1 MRAKELSASSAA
13 SNGMGQLINN
23 RKSATRAK
31 GLSDGRITSGCI
43 RRLIN
48 TLLVAMLLTLPA
60 MPMQAKTIALTVPGY
75 EYQGKG
81 EKMVLDIGNLN
92 DRKVTVSN
100 AFTLYFNPNG
110 YMGEYYVEKADK
122 GYGTFGR
129 NLKMEFKPYTYMK
142 ITGIRIYV
150 YDDESEGIWTGSKRL
165 TFVSGSPGYY
175 VWDGLVTEST
185 LSLVVKSEAKRAMKF
200 KCIEVDYDNVITG
213 IDPPVEPDD
222 PNNPGGGGEDP
233 EKPEEEV
240 TPVIIFSPDGTKP
253 VAPGT
258 KIELSCNSKTAKIY
272 YRTDG
277 KTPEQKEDELYTEP
291 IELSLPDRMTVT
303 ALAVNPSGKYSTGE
317 VRYRF
322 SDVGTIESFLE
333 NGSEETSTVLKGA
346 LTVAFC
352 GEGMM
357 YVKDSRENYIP
368 VSIGSAFSC
377 AAGTVFSSLEGVIAT
392 DKEGFKYIRATSVPV
407 LSSTGGKAPLP
418 QEADVAK
425 ITNMPLHS
433 FVTIRDVKIVNSVAF
448 TDNGKAVWLNDR
460 FSKLKPEAENRKSDI
475 AGFVGLYGGAKCL
488 YPTGI
493 NIKNLPSGG
502 SQDTG
507 ESADTCQLAITA
519 TGGKVEVFTEIND
532 YTRTPIGK
540 PLEQPC
546 KVLKNA
552 TAYAFLLPE
561 GKKEMAGAFLD
572 GVSIE
577 NGNPILSQTAYG
589 VMVEIKMDAD
599 HQLLVVFAELDGIES
614 IGAGSA
620 TAEYYT
626 LQGVRLGTERPQ
638 HPGVYIV
645 RSGRKVSKLI
655 IK

>member
-1 MRAKELSASSAA
+1 M
-13 SNGMGQLINN
+13 
-23 RKSATRAK
+23 RAK
-31 GLSDGRITSGCI
+31 GLSACNVALGGMGLR
-43 RRLIN
+43 IN
-48 TLLVAMLLTLPA
+48 TFLVAALLILLSFPL
-60 MPMQAKTIALTVPGY
+60 QAKTIALTVPGY
-75 EYQGKG
+75 DYPGKG
-81 EKMVLDIGNLN
+81 EKIVLDTGNLN

-110 YMGEYYVEKADK
+110 YLGEYYVEKADK

-129 NLKMEFKPYTYMK
+129 SLKMEFKPYTYMK

-175 VWDGLVTEST
+175 VWEGTVTGST

-200 KCIEVDYDNVITG
+200 KCIEVDYDNVISGT
-213 IDPPVEPDD
+213 DPPEEPDD
-222 PNNPGGGGEDP
+222 PNNPNDPDNPNNPGGGGDDP
-233 EKPEEEV
+233 EEPDEEV
-240 TPVIIFSPDGTKP
+240 APVIIFSPDGSEP

-258 KIELSCNSKTAKIY
+258 KVELSCTSKKARIY

-277 KTPEQKEDELYTEP
+277 KMPLMKEEELYTEP
-291 IELSLPDRMTVT
+291 IELSLPDKVTIT
-303 ALAVNPSGKYSTGE
+303 ALAVNPSGSYSTGE

-333 NGSEETSTVLKGA
+333 NGSEDTPTVLKGA
-346 LTVAFC
+346 LTVAYC

-357 YVKDSRENYIP
+357 YVKDRQENFIP

-377 AAGTVFSSLEGVIAT
+377 AAGTVFSSLEGVIVT

-407 LSSTGGKAPLP
+407 LLSTGGKAPLP
-418 QEADVAK
+418 READVAK
-425 ITNMPLHS
+425 ITNMALHS
-433 FVTIRDVKIVNSVAF
+433 FVTIRDVKISNGVAF
-448 TDNGKAVWLNDR
+448 SDDGKAVWLNDR
-460 FSKLKPEAENRKSDI
+460 FRKLKPEAENRISDI

-493 NIKNLPSGG
+493 NIKNLPGG
-502 SQDTG
+502 GEPGSG
-507 ESADTCQLAITA
+507 ESADSCQLAITA
-519 TGGKVEVFTEIND
+519 TGGTVEVFTEIND

-540 PLEQPC
+540 PLAQPC

-552 TAYAFLLPE
+552 TAYAFLRPE
-561 GKKEMAGAFLD
+561 GKREMAGAFLD

-577 NGNPILSQTAYG
+577 NGNPILSHTAYG
-589 VMVEIKMDAD
+589 DMVEIRMDAD

-614 IGAGSA
+614 IGAGSG
-620 TAEYYT
+620 TTEYYT
-626 LQGVRLGTERPQ
+626 LQGVRLGTERPERA
-638 HPGVYIV
+638 GVYIV